1 MLKFVPRNCQE
12 SFKRKEISSIYRL
25 SNEDTGVSGY
35 RLKGGVRR
43 KRYPQKK
50 TFQMIL
56 DRFPAYDRTNKES
69 GNMNTKEFFKWVL
82 AVVCG
87 LFVWGIVKFIMFFMM
102 FASIITSASSLSGG
116 SGTVVPKEG
125 VLLMDMSK
133 FAVAEQTKEGNPLSS
148 IQGGETALVGLRE
161 TVTAIRK
168 AAEDPGISYIL
179 IKTDG
184 AASSLSKMEELR
196 KALTDFRKSGKAV
209 VAYGEAFTSGTYY
222 LASVADK
229 IYTTSHHGGN
239 NFMIGISG
247 RMLFLKDLLDKL
259 GVSYQLIRHGKYKS
273 AGETYV
279 KNAPSPE
286 NMEQNQAMIDSMWE
300 TVAAET
306 AESRGVSVDSLNYF
320 IDNLSIALPED
331 MVRHNLAD
339 QVLSVEEYKEKI
351 AGLASKDSYKDVKFI
366 PFTDY
371 AAAKATQNLTA
382 KKRIAIIYADG
393 NIVEQDDPNN
403 ISGNRFASI
412 IAKVRADSSVKAVV
426 LRVNS
431 PGGTVLAASKIKE
444 EIDLTREA
452 KPVIASYGD
461 YAASG
466 GYWISNSCDH
476 IFTNATTLTGS
487 IGVFSA
493 IPEFS
498 KTLKNVAHV
507 NMVPVNSHKH
517 SDMLSLTR
525 PFDSEET
532 AWMQVYVDDIYNSFV
547 SIVADGR
554 DKSFE
559 EVDEIAQGRVWTGA
573 EALKIGLVDEIGTLQ
588 DAIAYA
594 ASMAGDPDLDNWG
607 IATYPKP
614 LTAIEQIM
622 QQFGK
627 STTPQ
632 EAAANALA
640 GTPLEGVAQ
649 GLLEWQR
656 TWTKGQGELVFARM
670 PFEIEIR

>member
-1 MLKFVPRNCQE
+1 
-12 SFKRKEISSIYRL
+12 
-25 SNEDTGVSGY
+25 
-35 RLKGGVRR
+35 
-43 KRYPQKK
+43 
-50 TFQMIL
+50 
-56 DRFPAYDRTNKES
+56 
-69 GNMNTKEFFKWVL
+69 MNTKEFFKWVL

-102 FASIITSASSLSGG
+102 FASIITSASSLSSG
-116 SGTVVPKEG
+116 SGTVMPKEG

-148 IQGGETALVGLRE
+148 IQGGEAALVGLRE

-179 IKTDG
+179 VKTDG

-371 AAAKATQNLTA
+371 AAAKASQNLTA
-382 KKRIAIIYADG
+382 KKKIAIIYADG

-403 ISGNRFASI
+403 ISGNHFAGI
-412 IAKVRADSSVKAVV
+412 IAKVRADSTVKAVV

-444 EIDLTREA
+444 EIDLTRET

-476 IFTNATTLTGS
+476 IFSNATTLTGS

-547 SIVADGR
+547 SIVAEGR
-554 DKSFE
+554 GKSFE

-594 ASMAGDPDLDNWG
+594 ASMAGDPDPDNWG

-614 LTAIEQIM
+614 LTVLEQIM

-627 STTPQ
+627 TSSPQ

-656 TWTKGQGELVFARM
+656 SWTKGQGELVFARM
-670 PFEIEIR
+670 PYEIEIR